1 MHGFVFLLVM
11 VIKASYGNGLVL
23 LHHVLILS
31 LKVPVH
37 HLFDSL
43 IKVTVIL
50 VFGSLI
56 HLATS

>member
-11 VIKASYGNGLVL
+11 VIKACYGNGLVL

-37 HLFDSL
+37 QLFDSL

-50 VFGSLI
+50 VFVSLI
-56 HLATS
+56 HLAA